1 MKPIFKTVAILGL
14 GLIGGSIALEIKRK
28 NLASKVI
35 GVSRSLSN
43 RRIALKR
50 KAVDQAYPA
59 IGDFLREADLVIL
72 ATPVGTVISFLK
84 KIQPFLNSKTLVTDV
99 GSTKEEIVRFASKFK
114 KLYFIGGHP
123 IAGTEHSGMKA
134 AELDLFKKKKW
145 ILTPTVSTPLTLRNR
160 LCRLIRALGAQV
172 VMIDA
177 EKHDRIFA
185 AVSHLPNLLAYTLSN
200 TIEDLKN
207 PQFAKF
213 AGSSLREM
221 TRVASSSPEMWRDI
235 SLSNRVELLRVIKQ
249 FETEMEKFK
258 RILSRGEEG
267 LLLKFFERGKRFRE
281 QLS

>member
-1 MKPIFKTVAILGL
+1 MKPIFKTVAIIGL

-35 GVSRSLSN
+35 GVSRSVNN

-50 KAVDQAYPA
+50 KAVDHAYPHL
-59 IGDFLREADLVIL
+59 GDFLQEVDLVIL

-84 KIQPFLNSKTLVTDV
+84 KIQPFLNPKSLVTDV

-145 ILTPTVSTPLTLRNR
+145 ILTPTVSTPASLRNR
-160 LCRLIRALGAQV
+160 LCRLIRAFGAQV

-177 EKHDRIFA
+177 ERHDRIFA

-200 TIEDLKN
+200 TIETLKN

-213 AGSSLREM
+213 AGSSFRDM

>member
-1 MKPIFKTVAILGL
+1 MKPVFKTVAIIGL

-28 NLASKVI
+28 NLALKVI

-43 RRIALKR
+43 RRVALKR
-50 KAVDQAYPA
+50 KAVDQAYPNL
-59 IGDFLREADLVIL
+59 GDFLQEADLVIL

-84 KIQPFLNSKTLVTDV
+84 KIQPFLNPKVLVTDV

-145 ILTPTVSTPLTLRNR
+145 ILTPTVSTPASLRNR
-160 LCRLIRALGAQV
+160 LCRLIRAFGSQI

-177 EKHDRIFA
+177 ERHDRIFA

-200 TIEDLKN
+200 TIETLKN

-213 AGSSLREM
+213 AGSSFRDM

-249 FETEMEKFK
+249 FETEIERFK
-258 RILSRGEEG
+258 RILNQGEEAS
-267 LLLKFFERGKRFRE
+267 LLKFFERGKKFRE
-281 QLS
+281 QIV